1 MKKFLSLLLIF
12 VLVCLFFVGC
22 GKTDPVSSDGVTDAD
37 TGESIDDA
45 VTNVTNN
52 SNYIVQ
58 PSNAKQELISGML
71 MCYLDYVVDD
81 AAYLDYVSVAVTPAI
96 IQSPADFAAFFA
108 TAEQPDAVAKA
119 EALYAEMTAT
129 EEGKDLY
136 HDASFY
142 DSWNLIV
149 ISVRES
155 NAQTKHT
162 IDSVSYSNDSCIF
175 YVNGTRDVAPEEG
188 DGTVRHYVFRVPK
201 NVYNG
206 VSHSFTK
213 VE

>member
-1 MKKFLSLLLIF
+1 MKKIFSLLLIF
-12 VLVCLFFVGC
+12 VLVCLCFAGC
-22 GKTDPVSSDGVTDAD
+22 GKSDTVSSDATTDAD
-37 TGESIDDA
+37 TGESIVDA
-45 VTNVTNN
+45 ATNVGNN
-52 SNYIVQ
+52 NYIVQ

-175 YVNGTRDVAPEEG
+175 YVNGTRDVATGDG

-201 NVYNG
+201 NIYSG

>member
-37 TGESIDDA
+37 TGESIVDA
-45 VTNVTNN
+45 ATNVGNN
-52 SNYIVQ
+52 NYIVQ

-71 MCYLDYVVDD
+71 MCYLDYIVDD

-96 IQSPADFAAFFA
+96 IQSPAQFSEFFA
-108 TAEQPDAVAKA
+108 TEEQPAAVAKA

-129 EEGKDLY
+129 DEGKVLY

-149 ISVRES
+149 ISVREA
-155 NAQTKHT
+155 NADTKHT

-175 YVNGTRDVAPEEG
+175 YVNGTRDVATGDG

-201 NVYNG
+201 NIYNG